1 VSADAGGVSQASDPA
16 VIDASAVLAWLRDEP
31 GVDMVAG
38 RLDGSLLSA
47 VNLSEVLQ
55 KHLAVGALSGPEAAG
70 FAGDLAFLG
79 LSVVPFG
86 GREAAVAAMMWGE
99 TRRLG
104 LGLADRACMATAV
117 GYGLR
122 ALTADRSWTEV
133 EWNGLSVELIR

>member
-1 VSADAGGVSQASDPA
+1 MSVDAGGASQASCPA

-31 GVDMVAG
+31 GADTVAG
-38 RLDGSLLSA
+38 RLDGSFLSA

-55 KHLAVGALSGPEAAG
+55 KHLAVGTLSGPEAAG
-70 FAGDLAFLG
+70 FVGDLASLG

-86 GREAAVAAMMWGE
+86 EREASVAAVMWDK

-117 GYGLR
+117 GFGLP
-122 ALTADRSWTEV
+122 ALTADRPWAEV
-133 EWNGLSVELIR
+133 EWKGLSVELIR

>member
-1 VSADAGGVSQASDPA
+1 MSVDAGGASQASAPA

-31 GVDMVAG
+31 GADTVAG
-38 RLDGSLLSA
+38 RLDGSFLSA

-55 KHLAVGALSGPEAAG
+55 KHLAVGTLSGPEAAG
-70 FAGDLAFLG
+70 FAGDLASLG

-86 GREAAVAAMMWGE
+86 EREVSVAAVMWDK

-117 GYGLR
+117 GFGLP
-122 ALTADRSWTEV
+122 ALTADRPWAEV
-133 EWNGLSVELIR
+133 EWKGLSVELIR

>member
-1 VSADAGGVSQASDPA
+1 VV
-16 VIDASAVLAWLRDEP
+16 DASAVLAWLRDEP
-31 GVDMVAG
+31 GADVVAR
-38 RLDGSLLSA
+38 RLDGSFLSA

-55 KHLAVGALSGPEAAG
+55 KHLAVGALSGAEAAG
-70 FAGDLAFLG
+70 FAGDLVSLG

-86 GREAAVAAMMWGE
+86 EREAAVAAMIWGE

-117 GYGLR
+117 GFGLP
-122 ALTADRSWTEV
+122 ALTADRPWTDV

>member
-1 VSADAGGVSQASDPA
+1 
-16 VIDASAVLAWLRDEP
+16 
-31 GVDMVAG
+31 
-38 RLDGSLLSA
+38 
-47 VNLSEVLQ
+47 
-55 KHLAVGALSGPEAAG
+55 
-70 FAGDLAFLG
+70 
-79 LSVVPFG
+79 
-86 GREAAVAAMMWGE
+86 VAAMMWGE